1 MKKLISICL
10 VLTICLSF
18 SACDFSI
25 NTVDTLMRPPK
36 LSGENNLLQLA
47 FEGSLENPETV
58 IMKNPINGDN
68 RSSFLFYD
76 VDGDKVEEGFAFYSD
91 PVVSDIAY
99 ISIFKKT
106 NDGWTLVSNIKGR
119 GEEIYEFDFA
129 DINGD
134 NILEIIVSWTFLSDK
149 EKSKA
154 SFSNINDRVLT
165 IYEYTSDEVVLLT
178 TEYFTQMYVDDFN
191 NDKSDELLLLNINH
205 SNATG
210 NRTTAR
216 IISFDEEYSVANDIN
231 LILSSMLNIY
241 NIVTDSVD
249 GHTRIFI
256 DGAINENTLITEVID
271 ICHEGFLTTL
281 PLYETNTS
289 INPLTLRSLQV
300 LSLDIDNDGIVEIPT
315 YENMANSF
323 DVTNGT
329 DDSIPMP
336 LTVWS
341 EINENELTVDFK
353 CMYNISY
360 NYFYEMPSEWI
371 DKVYVTYNSENSTLT
386 FLNLDS
392 NDSAGSEIISFR
404 VFNVNEWKEYSG
416 EYAKF
421 NEDGIFVYAYKIDN
435 SSDHNE
441 ALLLKNFVIVN

>member
-1 MKKLISICL
+1 MKKLISVCL
-10 VLTICLSF
+10 IIIICLSF
-18 SACDFSI
+18 TSCDLSI

-36 LSGENNLLQLA
+36 LSGESNLLQLA
-47 FEGSLENPETV
+47 FESSLKNPETV

-91 PVVSDIAY
+91 PAISDLAY

-134 NILEIIVSWTFLSDK
+134 KILEIVVSWTFLSDK
-149 EKSKA
+149 EKSKVP
-154 SFSNINDRVLT
+154 FSNISDRVLT
-165 IYEYTSDEVVLLT
+165 IYKYTSDEALLLS

-191 NDKSDELLLLNINH
+191 NDKSDEILLLNINH
-205 SNATG
+205 SNVG
-210 NRTTAR
+210 NRTSAR
-216 IISFDEEYSVANDIN
+216 LISFDKDYSVNNDIN
-231 LILSSMLNIY
+231 LILSNMLNIY

-256 DGAINENTLITEVID
+256 DGTINENTLITEVID
-271 ICHEGFLTTL
+271 INHEDFVITL

-289 INPLTLRSLQV
+289 ENPLTLRSLQI
-300 LSLDIDNDGIVEIPT
+300 LSLDIDNDGVVEIPT
-315 YENMANSF
+315 YENMSNSF
-323 DVTNGT
+323 DITNGT

-341 EINENELTVDFK
+341 EINEEVLTVDFK

-371 DKVYVTYNSENSTLT
+371 DKVYVTYDSEDSILT
-386 FLNLDS
+386 FYNLDS
-392 NDSAGSEIISFR
+392 VNSPGSKIISFR
-404 VFNVNEWKEYSG
+404 VFNINEWKDYNG

-421 NEDGIFVYAYKIDN
+421 NEDGVFVYAYMFNN
-435 SSDHNE
+435 SSNHNE
-441 ALLLKNFVIVN
+441 SLLLKNFVIVN

>member
-1 MKKLISICL
+1 MKKLFSICL
-10 VLTICLSF
+10 VLIVCLSF
-18 SACDFSI
+18 TSCNLSI

-36 LSGENNLLQLA
+36 LSGESNLLQIA
-47 FEGSLENPETV
+47 FEDSLENPETV
-58 IMKNPINGDN
+58 VMKNPINGDN

-91 PVVSDIAY
+91 PSIDDIAY

-106 NDGWTLVSNIKGR
+106 NDSWTLVSNIKGR

-134 NILEIIVSWTFLSDK
+134 NVLEIIVSWTFLSDK
-149 EKSKA
+149 EKSKV
-154 SFSNINDRVLT
+154 SFSNISDRVLT
-165 IYEYTSDEVVLLT
+165 VYKYTSDEAFLLT

-191 NDKSDELLLLNINH
+191 NDKSDEILLLNINH
-205 SNATG
+205 LNVG

-216 IISFDEEYSVANDIN
+216 LISFDNEYTVENDIA
-231 LILSSMLNIY
+231 LTLSNMLNVY
-241 NIVTDSVD
+241 NIVTDNID

-271 ICHEGFLTTL
+271 INHEDFAITL

-289 INPLTLRSLQV
+289 ENPLTLRSLQI
-300 LSLDIDNDGIVEIPT
+300 LSLDIDNDGVVEIPT
-315 YENMANSF
+315 YENMPNSF

-329 DDSIPMP
+329 DDAIPMP

-341 EINENELTVDFK
+341 EINENKLTVDFK

-360 NYFYEMPSEWI
+360 NYFYEMPAEWVGE
-371 DKVYVTYNSENSTLT
+371 VYVTYNSGDSILT
-386 FLNLDS
+386 FYNLDTD
-392 NDSAGSEIISFR
+392 NLAGSEIISFR
-404 VFNVNEWKEYSG
+404 VFNINEWREYNG
-416 EYAKF
+416 EYTKF
-421 NEDGIFVYAYKIDN
+421 NEDGVFVYAYKLDN
-435 SSDHNE
+435 SLDHNE
-441 ALLLKNFVIVN
+441 SLLLKNFVIVN